1 MHLQHR
7 ISMIQPILLHF
18 RPRSFFVQVNETG
31 LHFSKQSW
39 GSQANVGFSAVF
51 QLNMEYCC
59 RSSA

>member
-1 MHLQHR
+1 
-7 ISMIQPILLHF
+7 MIQPILLHF